1 MNILVTID
9 KNYLP
14 PLKVMLVSMGES
26 NKDVDVID
34 VYVAHSNL
42 TDEDIR
48 PLVEATD
55 CFENIHIHSLKVP
68 DRFFADTPVIER
80 LPKESFY
87 RLIAFAILPE
97 TVERCIYID
106 PDTYILRS
114 LKPLYDTDMGD
125 CFIGAGSH
133 TYSYIEKLNHV
144 RLKMGK
150 DSKYI
155 NSGIMLMDLKK
166 MREHTSVEE
175 IMKYLDDNIQ
185 KLYLGDQDAM
195 NGLFWEY
202 TTDIDIKLYNMD
214 EKTLKRYNLH
224 SDWVKENTVIVHY
237 NGKYKPWLEGY
248 KGELDVFYPPVE
260 NKGPAPKGKL
270 KAKLKAYKNI
280 VKLNKKQ
287 KVVIAVFAVFWA
299 MCIACYVG
307 FSGSINAMLQ
317 TVLDENRD
325 LFKEQLHTSCHGF
338 EALIFVIIRAIQTA
352 VKVIPAEPLEIG
364 SGYAFGTFGG
374 LFYCLIGNILGSLF
388 ILFMTKK
395 FGRKIVDIFVP
406 SSKIDEMRIFRNPS
420 KIYTLLFILYI
431 IPGTPK
437 DGFTYMVGLTN
448 IDFFKFMVL
457 TSIARIPSIITSTY
471 IGNAIGDKNYLL
483 SVLVFIATFLLGVGG
498 SILYTKRFSSKEEE
512 KFKAREEKRRALE
525 EAKKKK

>member
-34 VYVAHSNL
+34 VYIAHSNL
-42 TDEDIR
+42 TEEDIR

-55 CFENIHIHSLKVP
+55 CFKNIHIHSLKVP

-175 IMKYLDDNIQ
+175 IMQYLDENIQ
-185 KLYLGDQDAM
+185 KLFLGDQD
-195 NGLFWEY
+195 
-202 TTDIDIKLYNMD
+202 
-214 EKTLKRYNLH
+214 
-224 SDWVKENTVIVHY
+224 
-237 NGKYKPWLEGY
+237 
-248 KGELDVFYPPVE
+248 
-260 NKGPAPKGKL
+260 
-270 KAKLKAYKNI
+270 
-280 VKLNKKQ
+280 
-287 KVVIAVFAVFWA
+287 
-299 MCIACYVG
+299 
-307 FSGSINAMLQ
+307 
-317 TVLDENRD
+317 
-325 LFKEQLHTSCHGF
+325 
-338 EALIFVIIRAIQTA
+338 
-352 VKVIPAEPLEIG
+352 
-364 SGYAFGTFGG
+364 
-374 LFYCLIGNILGSLF
+374 
-388 ILFMTKK
+388 
-395 FGRKIVDIFVP
+395 
-406 SSKIDEMRIFRNPS
+406 
-420 KIYTLLFILYI
+420 
-431 IPGTPK
+431 
-437 DGFTYMVGLTN
+437 
-448 IDFFKFMVL
+448 
-457 TSIARIPSIITSTY
+457 
-471 IGNAIGDKNYLL
+471 
-483 SVLVFIATFLLGVGG
+483 
-498 SILYTKRFSSKEEE
+498 
-512 KFKAREEKRRALE
+512 
-525 EAKKKK
+525 